1 MRPEEELACRDVVE
15 AMTDYLEGAMPA
27 AERAR
32 FERHL
37 AGCDGCAAYLEQ
49 LRATVRLSG
58 RVAVATI
65 PPASRQAL
73 LEAFRGWRRPF

>member
-49 LRATVRLSG
+49 LRTTIRLSG

-73 LEAFRGWRRPF
+73 LEAFRGWRRTF